1 MKLNFID
8 RACRLAAIGAILFSS
23 ASCVDINEK
32 LGENFIPTDQLWD
45 VFVDS
50 APLEKVVLKTAD
62 SLSAYS
68 NSRITFGTINNEKLG
83 LTKKGSSVT
92 LVPVISDIDLGENT
106 VVRQFHFSA
115 VRDTL
120 STMNDNDQN
129 MLQNVYVYSL
139 KKQLDSTVLY
149 TNAFNPG
156 IRYENEAEDNRDRF
170 IDFSK
175 YITVGIPVYTG
186 GDSLSF
192 NFSKAY
198 AEEVVNGIKR
208 FRKEATEDEQ
218 DSLKYYLNYV
228 PGIYLESDTPVGN
241 GGRINMFNLPLEF
254 DDYGYIA
261 GNYAE
266 LKITADYKDRKQVDT
281 SFIFIYGPSSLIA
294 KDAASTDI
302 PTQYAFNTSEHATT
316 PLYEE
321 AIKAGED
328 GLSAR
333 SEIIVEG
340 GSGLKP
346 VILAK
351 EIKEKL
357 HKMIDESN
365 IINSEEVVINKATI
379 TLPYNVNAEWS
390 KLDKYP
396 VILSPTVRLRSSS
409 DTKYVSY
416 AGLTDSSIESE
427 NQGNINRSLSQYAP
441 DISHHVQQI
450 LKLEKKDDETE
461 AQYEERLSSYDI
473 WMLIMFEET
482 TEDSSS
488 SSASNDYYNNLLYS
502 SYYNNMMYDPY
513 GYGYG
518 YGGYGYG
525 YGGYGYGG
533 YGGYGGYDY
542 SSNYY
547 NYMMMAMY
555 ANASSSGTSE
565 STAVEL
571 DKDRYYDAVL
581 NGTDSVAATDI
592 KSLPR
597 LTVTFAAP
605 KTAEAE

>member
-1 MKLNFID
+1 MKFSFIG
-8 RACRLAAIGAILFSS
+8 RVCRLAAIGAILFSS
-23 ASCVDINEK
+23 ASCIDINER

-45 VFVDS
+45 VFIDS
-50 APLEKVVLKTAD
+50 APIEDVVLKTAD

-68 NSRITFGTINNEKLG
+68 TKRFTFGSIYNEEFG
-83 LTKKGSSVT
+83 LTTKASSFT
-92 LVPVISDIDLGENT
+92 LVPVLNGIDLGENT
-106 VVRQFHFSA
+106 VVRQFHFTA

-120 STMNDNDQN
+120 STMNDNEQR

-156 IRYENEAEDNRDRF
+156 IFYKDETVDNRERF
-170 IDFSK
+170 IDFSR
-175 YITVGIPVYTG
+175 YITAGIPVYNG

-192 NFSKAY
+192 DFSKAY
-198 AEEVVNGIKR
+198 ANDVVEGIKR
-208 FRKEATEDEQ
+208 FQKETTEEEQ

-228 PGIYLESDTPVGN
+228 PGIYIESETPAGP

-266 LKITADYKDRKQVDT
+266 LKITADYDDRKQVDT
-281 SFIFIYGPSSLIA
+281 SFIFIYGPSALIA
-294 KDAASTDI
+294 DGASSSEI
-302 PTQYAFNTSEHATT
+302 PTQYAFNASDYATSA
-316 PLYEE
+316 LYNE
-321 AIKAGED
+321 AVKEGKE
-328 GLSAR
+328 GLSAA
-333 SEIIVEG
+333 EKIIVEG

-357 HKMIDESN
+357 HNMIAAAN
-365 IINSEEVVINKATI
+365 IVNAEEVVINKATI
-379 TLPYNVNAEWS
+379 TLPYNVKADWG

-396 VILSPTVRLRSSS
+396 IILSPTVRLRSSS
-409 DTKYVSY
+409 DEKYVSY

-441 DISHHVQQI
+441 DISHHVQEI
-450 LKLEKKDDETE
+450 LKLEKKDDESE
-461 AQYEERLSSYDI
+461 AAYQERISSYDI
-473 WMLIMFEET
+473 WMLILSEET
-482 TEDSSS
+482 VKSSSS
-488 SSASNDYYNNLLYS
+488 SSANSDYYNNLLYN

-518 YGGYGYG
+518 YGGYGGYG

-555 ANASSSGTSE
+555 ANASSSS
-565 STAVEL
+565 SSSDSVSVEL
-571 DKDRYYDAVL
+571 DKDRYFDATL
-581 NGTDSVAATDI
+581 NGTKSSTDI
-592 KSLPR
+592 ESLPR

-605 KTAEAE
+605 KTAETK

>member
-1 MKLNFID
+1 MKFNFIG
-8 RACRLAAIGAILFSS
+8 RVCRLAAIGAILFSS
-23 ASCVDINEK
+23 ASCIDINER

-45 VFVDS
+45 VFIES
-50 APLEKVVLKTAD
+50 APLENVVLKTAD

-68 NSRITFGTINNEKLG
+68 AKRFTFGAIYNEELG
-83 LTKKGSSVT
+83 LTTKSTSFT
-92 LVPVISDIDLGENT
+92 LVPVINDIDFGENT
-106 VVRQFHFSA
+106 VVRQFRFNA

-120 STMNDNDQN
+120 STMNDNEQR

-156 IRYENEAEDNRDRF
+156 VYYENETVDNRERF

-175 YITVGIPVYTG
+175 YITTGIPVYSG
-186 GDSLSF
+186 GDSLAF
-192 NFSKAY
+192 DFSKAY
-198 AEEVVNGIKR
+198 ANEVIEGIRK
-208 FRKEATEDEQ
+208 FRKETTEEEQ

-228 PGIYLESDTPVGN
+228 PGIYIESDTPVGE
-241 GGRINMFNLPLEF
+241 GGRINMFDLALEF
-254 DDYGYIA
+254 DDYGYMS

-266 LKITADYKDRKQVDT
+266 LKVTADYEDRKQVDT
-281 SFIFIYGPSSLIA
+281 SFIFIFGPSSLIA
-294 KDAASTDI
+294 DDASTTDI
-302 PTQYAFNTSEHATT
+302 PTQYAFNASDYATSA
-316 PLYEE
+316 LYNE
-321 AIKAGED
+321 AVKAGEE
-328 GLSAR
+328 GLSAA
-333 SEIIVEG
+333 EKIIVEG

-357 HKMIDESN
+357 HNMITAAN
-365 IINSEEVVINKATI
+365 IVNAEEVVINKATI
-379 TLPYNVNAEWS
+379 TLPYNVNADWS

-396 VILSPTVRLRSSS
+396 IILSPTVRLRSSS
-409 DTKYVSY
+409 DEKYVSY

-427 NQGNINRSLSQYAP
+427 NQGDINRSLSQYAP
-441 DISHHVQQI
+441 DISHHVQEI
-450 LKLEKKDDETE
+450 LKLEKKNDETE
-461 AQYEERLSSYDI
+461 AEFEARVASYDI
-473 WMLIMFEET
+473 WMLIMSEEKT
-482 TEDSSS
+482 SSS
-488 SSASNDYYNNLLYS
+488 SSSSSSND
-502 SYYNNMMYDPY
+502 YYNNMMYDPY

-555 ANASSSGTSE
+555 ANASASS
-565 STAVEL
+565 STDSYTTDL
-571 DKDRYYDAVL
+571 DKDRYFDATL
-581 NGTDSVAATDI
+581 NGTNSSTDI

-605 KTAEAE
+605 KTAESK

>member
-1 MKLNFID
+1 MKFNFIG
-8 RACRLAAIGAILFSS
+8 RVCRLAAIGAILFSS
-23 ASCVDINEK
+23 ASCIDINER

-45 VFVDS
+45 VFIES
-50 APLEKVVLKTAD
+50 APLENVVLKTAD

-68 NSRITFGTINNEKLG
+68 AKRFTFGALYNEELG
-83 LTKKGSSVT
+83 LTTKSTSFT
-92 LVPVISDIDLGENT
+92 LVPVINDIDFGENT
-106 VVRQFHFSA
+106 VVRQFRFNA

-120 STMNDNDQN
+120 STMNDNEQR

-156 IRYENEAEDNRDRF
+156 VYYENETVDNRERF

-175 YITVGIPVYTG
+175 YITTGIPVYSG
-186 GDSLSF
+186 GDSLAF
-192 NFSKAY
+192 DFSKAY
-198 AEEVVNGIKR
+198 ANEVIEGIRK
-208 FRKEATEDEQ
+208 FRKETTEEEQ

-228 PGIYLESDTPVGN
+228 PGIYIESDTPVGE
-241 GGRINMFNLPLEF
+241 GGRINMFDLALEF
-254 DDYGYIA
+254 DDYGYMS

-266 LKITADYKDRKQVDT
+266 LKVTADYEDRKQVDT
-281 SFIFIYGPSSLIA
+281 SFIFIFGPSSLIA
-294 KDAASTDI
+294 DDASTTDI
-302 PTQYAFNTSEHATT
+302 PTQYAFNASDYATSA
-316 PLYEE
+316 LYNE
-321 AIKAGED
+321 AVKAGEE
-328 GLSAR
+328 GLSAA
-333 SEIIVEG
+333 EKIIVEG

-357 HKMIDESN
+357 HNMITAAN
-365 IINSEEVVINKATI
+365 IVNAEEVVINKATI
-379 TLPYNVNAEWS
+379 TLPYNVNADWS

-396 VILSPTVRLRSSS
+396 IILSPTVRLRSSS
-409 DTKYVSY
+409 DEKYVSY

-427 NQGNINRSLSQYAP
+427 NQGDINRSLSQYAP
-441 DISHHVQQI
+441 DISHHVQEI
-450 LKLEKKDDETE
+450 LKLEKKNDETE
-461 AQYEERLSSYDI
+461 AEFEARVASYDI
-473 WMLIMFEET
+473 WMLIMSEEKT
-482 TEDSSS
+482 SSS
-488 SSASNDYYNNLLYS
+488 SSSSSSNDYYNNLLYN

-555 ANASSSGTSE
+555 ANASASS
-565 STAVEL
+565 STDSYTTDL
-571 DKDRYYDAVL
+571 DKDRYFDATL
-581 NGTDSVAATDI
+581 NGTNSSTDI

-605 KTAEAE
+605 KTAESK

>member
-1 MKLNFID
+1 MKFNFIG
-8 RACRLAAIGAILFSS
+8 RVCRLAAIGAILFSS
-23 ASCVDINEK
+23 ASCIDINER

-45 VFVDS
+45 VFIES
-50 APLEKVVLKTAD
+50 APLENVVLKTAD

-68 NSRITFGTINNEKLG
+68 AKRFTFGAIYNEELG
-83 LTKKGSSVT
+83 LTTKSTSFT
-92 LVPVISDIDLGENT
+92 LVPVINDIDFGENT
-106 VVRQFHFSA
+106 VVRQFRFNA

-120 STMNDNDQN
+120 STMNDNEQR

-156 IRYENEAEDNRDRF
+156 VYYENETVDNRERF

-175 YITVGIPVYTG
+175 YITTGIPVYSG
-186 GDSLSF
+186 GDSLAF
-192 NFSKAY
+192 DFSKAY
-198 AEEVVNGIKR
+198 ANEVIEGIRK
-208 FRKEATEDEQ
+208 FRKETTEEEQ

-228 PGIYLESDTPVGN
+228 PGIYIESDTPVGE
-241 GGRINMFNLPLEF
+241 GGRINMFDLALEF
-254 DDYGYIA
+254 DDYGYMS

-266 LKITADYKDRKQVDT
+266 LKVTADYEDRKQVDT
-281 SFIFIYGPSSLIA
+281 SFIFIFGPSSLIA
-294 KDAASTDI
+294 DDASTSDI
-302 PTQYAFNTSEHATT
+302 PTQYAFNASDYATSA
-316 PLYEE
+316 LYNE
-321 AIKAGED
+321 AVKAGEE
-328 GLSAR
+328 GLSAA
-333 SEIIVEG
+333 EKIIVEG

-357 HKMIDESN
+357 HNMITAAN
-365 IINSEEVVINKATI
+365 IVNAEEVVINKATI
-379 TLPYNVNAEWS
+379 TLPYNVNADWS

-396 VILSPTVRLRSSS
+396 IILSPTVRLRSSS
-409 DTKYVSY
+409 DEKYVSY

-427 NQGNINRSLSQYAP
+427 NQGDINRSLSQYAP
-441 DISHHVQQI
+441 DISHHVQEI
-450 LKLEKKDDETE
+450 LKLEKKNDETE
-461 AQYEERLSSYDI
+461 AEFEARVASYDI
-473 WMLIMFEET
+473 WMLIMSEEKT
-482 TEDSSS
+482 SSS
-488 SSASNDYYNNLLYS
+488 SSSSSSNDYYNNLLYN

-555 ANASSSGTSE
+555 ANASTSS
-565 STAVEL
+565 STDSYTTDL
-571 DKDRYYDAVL
+571 DKDRYFDATL
-581 NGTDSVAATDI
+581 NGTKSSTDI

-605 KTAEAE
+605 KTAESK

>member
-1 MKLNFID
+1 MKFNFIG
-8 RACRLAAIGAILFSS
+8 RVCRLAAIGAILFSS
-23 ASCVDINEK
+23 ASCIDINER

-45 VFVDS
+45 VFIES
-50 APLEKVVLKTAD
+50 APLENVVLKTAD

-68 NSRITFGTINNEKLG
+68 AKRFTFGAIYNEELG
-83 LTKKGSSVT
+83 LTTKSTSFT
-92 LVPVISDIDLGENT
+92 LVPVINDIDFGENT
-106 VVRQFHFSA
+106 VVRQFRFNA

-120 STMNDNDQN
+120 STMNDNEQR

-156 IRYENEAEDNRDRF
+156 VYYENETVDNRERF

-175 YITVGIPVYTG
+175 YITTGIPVYSG
-186 GDSLSF
+186 GDSLAF
-192 NFSKAY
+192 DFSKAY
-198 AEEVVNGIKR
+198 ANEVIEGIRK
-208 FRKEATEDEQ
+208 FRKETTEEEQ

-228 PGIYLESDTPVGN
+228 PGIYIESDTPVGE
-241 GGRINMFNLPLEF
+241 GGRINMFDLALEF
-254 DDYGYIA
+254 DDYGYMS

-266 LKITADYKDRKQVDT
+266 LKVTADYEDRKQVDT
-281 SFIFIYGPSSLIA
+281 SFIFIFGPSSLIA
-294 KDAASTDI
+294 DEASTSDI
-302 PTQYAFNTSEHATT
+302 PSQYAFNASDYATSA
-316 PLYEE
+316 LYNE
-321 AIKAGED
+321 AVKAGEE
-328 GLSAR
+328 GLSAADK
-333 SEIIVEG
+333 IIVEG

-357 HKMIDESN
+357 HNMITAAN
-365 IINSEEVVINKATI
+365 IVNAEEVVINKATI
-379 TLPYNVNAEWS
+379 TLPYNVNADWS

-396 VILSPTVRLRSSS
+396 IILSPTVRLRSSS
-409 DTKYVSY
+409 DEKYVSY

-427 NQGNINRSLSQYAP
+427 NQGDINRSLSQYAP
-441 DISHHVQQI
+441 DISHHVQEI
-450 LKLEKKDDETE
+450 LKLEKKNDETE
-461 AQYEERLSSYDI
+461 AEFEARVASYDI
-473 WMLIMFEET
+473 WMLIMSEEKT
-482 TEDSSS
+482 SSS
-488 SSASNDYYNNLLYS
+488 SSSSSSNDYYNNLLYN

-555 ANASSSGTSE
+555 ANASTSS
-565 STAVEL
+565 STDSYTTDL
-571 DKDRYYDAVL
+571 DKDRYFDATL
-581 NGTDSVAATDI
+581 NGTKSSTDI

-605 KTAEAE
+605 KTAESK

>member
-1 MKLNFID
+1 MKFNFIG
-8 RACRLAAIGAILFSS
+8 RVCRLAAIGAILFSS
-23 ASCVDINEK
+23 ASCIDINER

-45 VFVDS
+45 VFIES
-50 APLEKVVLKTAD
+50 APLENVVLKTAD

-68 NSRITFGTINNEKLG
+68 AKRFTFGAIYNEELG
-83 LTKKGSSVT
+83 LTTKSTSFT
-92 LVPVISDIDLGENT
+92 LVPVINDIDFGENT
-106 VVRQFHFSA
+106 VVRQFRFNA

-120 STMNDNDQN
+120 STMNDNEQR

-156 IRYENEAEDNRDRF
+156 VYYENETVDNRERF

-175 YITVGIPVYTG
+175 YITTGIPVYSG
-186 GDSLSF
+186 GDSLAF
-192 NFSKAY
+192 DFSKAY
-198 AEEVVNGIKR
+198 ANEVIEGIRK
-208 FRKEATEDEQ
+208 FRKETTEEEQ

-228 PGIYLESDTPVGN
+228 PGIYIESDTPVGE
-241 GGRINMFNLPLEF
+241 GGRINMFDLALEF
-254 DDYGYIA
+254 DDYGYMS

-266 LKITADYKDRKQVDT
+266 LKVTADYEDRKQVDT
-281 SFIFIYGPSSLIA
+281 SFIFIFGPSSLIA
-294 KDAASTDI
+294 DDASTTDI
-302 PTQYAFNTSEHATT
+302 PTQYAFNASDYATSA
-316 PLYEE
+316 LYNE
-321 AIKAGED
+321 AVKAGEE
-328 GLSAR
+328 GLSAA
-333 SEIIVEG
+333 EKIIVEG

-357 HKMIDESN
+357 HNMITAAN
-365 IINSEEVVINKATI
+365 IVNAEEVVINKATI
-379 TLPYNVNAEWS
+379 TLPYNVNADWS

-396 VILSPTVRLRSSS
+396 IILSPTVRLRSSS
-409 DTKYVSY
+409 DEKYVSY

-427 NQGNINRSLSQYAP
+427 NQGDINRSLSQYAP
-441 DISHHVQQI
+441 DISHHVQEI
-450 LKLEKKDDETE
+450 LKLEKKNDETE
-461 AQYEERLSSYDI
+461 AEFEARVASYDI
-473 WMLIMFEET
+473 WMLIMSEEKT
-482 TEDSSS
+482 SSS
-488 SSASNDYYNNLLYS
+488 SSSSSSNDYYNNLLYN

-555 ANASSSGTSE
+555 ANASTSS
-565 STAVEL
+565 STDSYTTDL
-571 DKDRYYDAVL
+571 DKDRYFDATL
-581 NGTDSVAATDI
+581 NGTKSSTDI

-605 KTAEAE
+605 KTAESK

>member
-1 MKLNFID
+1 MFI
-8 RACRLAAIGAILFSS
+8 
-23 ASCVDINEK
+23 E
-32 LGENFIPTDQLWD
+32 
-45 VFVDS
+45 S
-50 APLEKVVLKTAD
+50 APLENVVLKTAD

-68 NSRITFGTINNEKLG
+68 AKRFTFGAIYNEELG
-83 LTKKGSSVT
+83 LTTKSTSFT
-92 LVPVISDIDLGENT
+92 LVPVINDIDFGENT
-106 VVRQFHFSA
+106 VVRQFRFNA

-120 STMNDNDQN
+120 STMNDNEQR

-156 IRYENEAEDNRDRF
+156 VYYENETVDNRERF

-175 YITVGIPVYTG
+175 YITTGIPVYSG
-186 GDSLSF
+186 GDSLAF
-192 NFSKAY
+192 DFSKAY
-198 AEEVVNGIKR
+198 ANEVIEGIRK
-208 FRKEATEDEQ
+208 FRKETTEEEQ

-228 PGIYLESDTPVGN
+228 PGIYIESDTPVGE
-241 GGRINMFNLPLEF
+241 GGRINMFDLALEF
-254 DDYGYIA
+254 DDYGYMS

-266 LKITADYKDRKQVDT
+266 LKVTADYEDRKQVDT
-281 SFIFIYGPSSLIA
+281 SFIFIFGPSSLIA
-294 KDAASTDI
+294 DDASTSDI
-302 PTQYAFNTSEHATT
+302 PSQYAFNASDYATSA
-316 PLYEE
+316 LYNE
-321 AIKAGED
+321 AVKAGEE
-328 GLSAR
+328 GLSAADK
-333 SEIIVEG
+333 IIVEG

-357 HKMIDESN
+357 HNMITAAN
-365 IINSEEVVINKATI
+365 IVNAEEVVINKATI
-379 TLPYNVNAEWS
+379 TLPYNVNADWS

-396 VILSPTVRLRSSS
+396 IILSPTVRLRSSS
-409 DTKYVSY
+409 DEKYVSY

-427 NQGNINRSLSQYAP
+427 NQGDINRSLSQYAP
-441 DISHHVQQI
+441 DISHHVQEI
-450 LKLEKKDDETE
+450 LKLEKKNDETE
-461 AQYEERLSSYDI
+461 AEFEARVASYDI
-473 WMLIMFEET
+473 WMLIMSEEKT
-482 TEDSSS
+482 SSS
-488 SSASNDYYNNLLYS
+488 SSSSSSNDYYNNLLYN

-555 ANASSSGTSE
+555 ANASTSS
-565 STAVEL
+565 STDSYTTDL
-571 DKDRYYDAVL
+571 DKDRYFDATL
-581 NGTDSVAATDI
+581 NGTKSSTDI

-605 KTAEAE
+605 KTAESK

>member
-1 MKLNFID
+1 MKFNFIG
-8 RACRLAAIGAILFSS
+8 RVCRLAAIGAILFSS
-23 ASCVDINEK
+23 ASCIDINER

-45 VFVDS
+45 VFIES
-50 APLEKVVLKTAD
+50 APLENVVLKTAD

-68 NSRITFGTINNEKLG
+68 AKRFTFGAIYNEELG
-83 LTKKGSSVT
+83 LTTKSTSFT
-92 LVPVISDIDLGENT
+92 LVPVINDIDFGENT
-106 VVRQFHFSA
+106 VVRQFRFNA

-120 STMNDNDQN
+120 STMNDNEQR

-156 IRYENEAEDNRDRF
+156 VYYENETVDNRERF

-175 YITVGIPVYTG
+175 YITTGIPVYSG
-186 GDSLSF
+186 GDSLAF
-192 NFSKAY
+192 DFSKAY
-198 AEEVVNGIKR
+198 ANEVIEGIRK
-208 FRKEATEDEQ
+208 FRKETTEEEQ

-228 PGIYLESDTPVGN
+228 PGIYIESDTPVGE
-241 GGRINMFNLPLEF
+241 GGRINMFDLALEF
-254 DDYGYIA
+254 DDYGYMS

-266 LKITADYKDRKQVDT
+266 LKVTADYEDRKQVDT
-281 SFIFIYGPSSLIA
+281 SFIFIFGPSSLIA
-294 KDAASTDI
+294 DDASTTDI
-302 PTQYAFNTSEHATT
+302 PTQYAFNASDYATSA
-316 PLYEE
+316 LYNE
-321 AIKAGED
+321 AVKAGEE
-328 GLSAR
+328 GLSAA
-333 SEIIVEG
+333 EKIIVEG

-357 HKMIDESN
+357 HNMITAAN
-365 IINSEEVVINKATI
+365 IVNAEEVVINKATI
-379 TLPYNVNAEWS
+379 TLPYNVNADWS

-396 VILSPTVRLRSSS
+396 IILSPTVRLRSSS
-409 DTKYVSY
+409 DEKYVSY

-427 NQGNINRSLSQYAP
+427 NQGDINRSLSQYAP
-441 DISHHVQQI
+441 DISHHVQEI
-450 LKLEKKDDETE
+450 LKLEKKNDETE
-461 AQYEERLSSYDI
+461 AEFEARVASYDI
-473 WMLIMFEET
+473 WMLIMSEEKT
-482 TEDSSS
+482 SSS
-488 SSASNDYYNNLLYS
+488 SSSSSSNDYYNNLLYN

-555 ANASSSGTSE
+555 ANASASS
-565 STAVEL
+565 STDSYTTDL
-571 DKDRYYDAVL
+571 DKDRYFDATL
-581 NGTDSVAATDI
+581 NGTKSSTDI

-605 KTAEAE
+605 KTAESK

>member
-1 MKLNFID
+1 MKFNFIG
-8 RACRLAAIGAILFSS
+8 RVCRLAAIGAILFSS
-23 ASCVDINEK
+23 ASCIDINER

-45 VFVDS
+45 VFIES
-50 APLEKVVLKTAD
+50 APLENVVLKTAD

-68 NSRITFGTINNEKLG
+68 AKRFTFGAIYNEELG
-83 LTKKGSSVT
+83 LTTKSTSFT
-92 LVPVISDIDLGENT
+92 LVPVINDIDFGENT
-106 VVRQFHFSA
+106 VVRQFRFNA

-120 STMNDNDQN
+120 STMNDNEQR

-156 IRYENEAEDNRDRF
+156 VYYENETVDNRERF

-175 YITVGIPVYTG
+175 YITTGIPVYSG
-186 GDSLSF
+186 GDSLAF
-192 NFSKAY
+192 DFSKAY
-198 AEEVVNGIKR
+198 ANEVIEGIRK
-208 FRKEATEDEQ
+208 FRKETTEEEQ

-228 PGIYLESDTPVGN
+228 PGIYIESDTPVGE
-241 GGRINMFNLPLEF
+241 GGRINMFDLALEF
-254 DDYGYIA
+254 DDYGYMS

-266 LKITADYKDRKQVDT
+266 LKVTADYEDRKQVDT
-281 SFIFIYGPSSLIA
+281 SFIFIFGPSSLIA
-294 KDAASTDI
+294 DDASTTDI
-302 PTQYAFNTSEHATT
+302 PTQYAFNASDYATSA
-316 PLYEE
+316 LYNE
-321 AIKAGED
+321 AVKAGEE
-328 GLSAR
+328 GLSAA
-333 SEIIVEG
+333 EKIIVEG

-357 HKMIDESN
+357 HNMITAAN
-365 IINSEEVVINKATI
+365 IVNAEEVVINKATI
-379 TLPYNVNAEWS
+379 TLPYNVNADWS

-396 VILSPTVRLRSSS
+396 IILSPTVRLRSSS
-409 DTKYVSY
+409 DEKYVSY

-427 NQGNINRSLSQYAP
+427 NQGDINRSLSQYAP
-441 DISHHVQQI
+441 DISHHVQEI
-450 LKLEKKDDETE
+450 LKLEKKNDETE
-461 AQYEERLSSYDI
+461 AEFEARVASYDI
-473 WMLIMFEET
+473 WMLIMSEEKT
-482 TEDSSS
+482 SSS
-488 SSASNDYYNNLLYS
+488 SSSSSSNDYYNNLLYN

-555 ANASSSGTSE
+555 ANASASS
-565 STAVEL
+565 STDSYTTDL
-571 DKDRYYDAVL
+571 DKDRYFDATL
-581 NGTDSVAATDI
+581 NGTNSSTDI

-605 KTAEAE
+605 KTAESK

>member
-1 MKLNFID
+1 MKFNFIG
-8 RACRLAAIGAILFSS
+8 RVCRLAAIGAILFSS
-23 ASCVDINEK
+23 ASCIDINER

-45 VFVDS
+45 VFIES
-50 APLEKVVLKTAD
+50 APLENVVLKTAD

-68 NSRITFGTINNEKLG
+68 AKRFTFGAIYNEELG
-83 LTKKGSSVT
+83 LTTKSTSFT
-92 LVPVISDIDLGENT
+92 LVPVINDIDFGENT
-106 VVRQFHFSA
+106 VVRQFRFNA

-120 STMNDNDQN
+120 STMNDNEQR

-156 IRYENEAEDNRDRF
+156 VYYENETVDNRERF

-175 YITVGIPVYTG
+175 YITTGIPVYSG
-186 GDSLSF
+186 GDSLAF
-192 NFSKAY
+192 DFSKAY
-198 AEEVVNGIKR
+198 ANEVIEGIRK
-208 FRKEATEDEQ
+208 FRKETTEEEQ

-228 PGIYLESDTPVGN
+228 PGIYIESDTPVGE
-241 GGRINMFNLPLEF
+241 GGRINMFDLALEF
-254 DDYGYIA
+254 DDYGYMS

-266 LKITADYKDRKQVDT
+266 LKVTADYEDRKQVDT
-281 SFIFIYGPSSLIA
+281 SFIFIFGPSSLIA
-294 KDAASTDI
+294 DDASTTDI
-302 PTQYAFNTSEHATT
+302 PTQYAFNASDYATSA
-316 PLYEE
+316 LYNE
-321 AIKAGED
+321 AVKAGEE
-328 GLSAR
+328 GLSAA
-333 SEIIVEG
+333 EKIIVEG

-357 HKMIDESN
+357 HNMITAAN
-365 IINSEEVVINKATI
+365 IVNAEEVVINKATI
-379 TLPYNVNAEWS
+379 TLPYNVNADWG

-396 VILSPTVRLRSSS
+396 IILSPTVRLRSSS
-409 DTKYVSY
+409 DEKYVSY

-427 NQGNINRSLSQYAP
+427 NQGDINRSLSQYAP
-441 DISHHVQQI
+441 DISHHVQEI
-450 LKLEKKDDETE
+450 LKLEKKNDETE
-461 AQYEERLSSYDI
+461 AEFEARVASYDI
-473 WMLIMFEET
+473 WMLIMSEEKT
-482 TEDSSS
+482 SSS
-488 SSASNDYYNNLLYS
+488 SSSSSSNDYYNNLLYN

-555 ANASSSGTSE
+555 ANASASS
-565 STAVEL
+565 STDSYTTDL
-571 DKDRYYDAVL
+571 DKDRYFDATL
-581 NGTDSVAATDI
+581 NGTRSSTDI

-605 KTAEAE
+605 KTAESK

>member
-1 MKLNFID
+1 MKFNFIG
-8 RACRLAAIGAILFSS
+8 RVCRLAAIGAILFSS
-23 ASCVDINEK
+23 ASCIDINER

-45 VFVDS
+45 VFIES
-50 APLEKVVLKTAD
+50 APLENVVLKTAD

-68 NSRITFGTINNEKLG
+68 TKRFTFGAIYNEELG
-83 LTKKGSSVT
+83 LTTKSTSFT
-92 LVPVISDIDLGENT
+92 LVPVINDIDFGENT
-106 VVRQFHFSA
+106 VVRQFRFNA

-120 STMNDNDQN
+120 STMNDNEQK

-156 IRYENEAEDNRDRF
+156 VYYENETVDNRERF

-175 YITVGIPVYTG
+175 YITTGIPVYNG
-186 GDSLSF
+186 GDSLAF
-192 NFSKAY
+192 DFSKAY
-198 AEEVVNGIKR
+198 ANEVIEGIRK
-208 FRKEATEDEQ
+208 FRKETTEDEQ

-228 PGIYLESDTPVGN
+228 PGIYIESDTPVGE
-241 GGRINMFNLPLEF
+241 GGRINMFDLALEF
-254 DDYGYIA
+254 DDYGYMS

-266 LKITADYKDRKQVDT
+266 LKVTADYEDRKQVDT
-281 SFIFIYGPSSLIA
+281 SFIFIFGPSSLIA
-294 KDAASTDI
+294 DDASTSDI
-302 PTQYAFNTSEHATT
+302 PSQYAFNASDYATSS
-316 PLYEE
+316 LYNE
-321 AIKAGED
+321 AVKAGEE
-328 GLSAR
+328 GLSAA
-333 SEIIVEG
+333 EKIIVEG

-357 HKMIDESN
+357 HNMIAEAN
-365 IINSEEVVINKATI
+365 IVNAEEVVINKATI
-379 TLPYNVNAEWS
+379 TLPYNVNADWS

-396 VILSPTVRLRSSS
+396 IILSPTVRLRSSS
-409 DTKYVSY
+409 DEKYVSY

-427 NQGNINRSLSQYAP
+427 NQGDINRSLSQYAP
-441 DISHHVQQI
+441 DISHHVQEI
-450 LKLEKKDDETE
+450 LKLEKKNDETE
-461 AQYEERLSSYDI
+461 AEYEARVASYDI
-473 WMLIMFEET
+473 WMLIMSNEVT
-482 TEDSSS
+482 SSS
-488 SSASNDYYNNLLYS
+488 SSSSSNDYYNNLLYN

-555 ANASSSGTSE
+555 ASASSSS
-565 STAVEL
+565 STDSYTTDL
-571 DKDRYYDAVL
+571 DKDRYFDATL
-581 NGTDSVAATDI
+581 NGTKSSTDI

-605 KTAEAE
+605 KTAESK

>member
-1 MKLNFID
+1 MKFNFIG
-8 RACRLAAIGAILFSS
+8 RVCRLAAIGAILFSS
-23 ASCVDINEK
+23 ASCIDINER

-45 VFVDS
+45 VFIES
-50 APLEKVVLKTAD
+50 APLENVVLKTAD

-68 NSRITFGTINNEKLG
+68 AKRFTFGAIYNEELG
-83 LTKKGSSVT
+83 LTTKSTSFT
-92 LVPVISDIDLGENT
+92 LVPVINDIDFGENT
-106 VVRQFHFSA
+106 VVRQFRFNA

-120 STMNDNDQN
+120 STMNDNEQR
-129 MLQNVYVYSL
+129 MLQNVYVYGL

-156 IRYENEAEDNRDRF
+156 VYYENETVDNRERF

-175 YITVGIPVYTG
+175 YITTGIPVYSG
-186 GDSLSF
+186 GDSLAF
-192 NFSKAY
+192 DFSKAY
-198 AEEVVNGIKR
+198 ANEVIEGIRK
-208 FRKEATEDEQ
+208 FRKETTEEEQ

-228 PGIYLESDTPVGN
+228 PGIYIESDTPVGE
-241 GGRINMFNLPLEF
+241 GGRINMFDLALEF
-254 DDYGYIA
+254 DDYGYMS

-266 LKITADYKDRKQVDT
+266 LKVTADYEDRKQVDT
-281 SFIFIYGPSSLIA
+281 SFIFIFGPSSLIA
-294 KDAASTDI
+294 DDASTTDI
-302 PTQYAFNTSEHATT
+302 PTQYAFNASDYATSA
-316 PLYEE
+316 LYNE
-321 AIKAGED
+321 AVKAGEE
-328 GLSAR
+328 GLSAA
-333 SEIIVEG
+333 EKIIVEG

-357 HKMIDESN
+357 HNMITAAN
-365 IINSEEVVINKATI
+365 IVNAEEVVINKATI
-379 TLPYNVNAEWS
+379 TLPYNVNADWS

-396 VILSPTVRLRSSS
+396 IILSPTVRLRSSS
-409 DTKYVSY
+409 DEKYVSY

-427 NQGNINRSLSQYAP
+427 NQGDINRSLSQYAP
-441 DISHHVQQI
+441 DISHHVQEI
-450 LKLEKKDDETE
+450 LKLEKKNDETE
-461 AQYEERLSSYDI
+461 AEFEARVASYDI
-473 WMLIMFEET
+473 WMLIMSEEKT
-482 TEDSSS
+482 SSPSSS
-488 SSASNDYYNNLLYS
+488 SSSNDYYNNLLYN

-555 ANASSSGTSE
+555 ANASASS
-565 STAVEL
+565 STDSYTTDL
-571 DKDRYYDAVL
+571 DKDRYFDATL
-581 NGTDSVAATDI
+581 NGTKSSTDI

-605 KTAEAE
+605 KTAESK

>member
-1 MKLNFID
+1 MKFNFIG
-8 RACRLAAIGAILFSS
+8 RVCRLAAIGAILFSS
-23 ASCVDINEK
+23 ASCIDINER

-45 VFVDS
+45 VFIES
-50 APLEKVVLKTAD
+50 APLENVVLKTAD

-68 NSRITFGTINNEKLG
+68 AKRFTFGAIYNEELG
-83 LTKKGSSVT
+83 LTTKSTSFT
-92 LVPVISDIDLGENT
+92 LVPVINDIDFGENT
-106 VVRQFHFSA
+106 VVRQFRFNA

-120 STMNDNDQN
+120 STMNDNEQR

-156 IRYENEAEDNRDRF
+156 VYYENETVDNRERF

-175 YITVGIPVYTG
+175 YITTGIPVYSG
-186 GDSLSF
+186 GDSLAF
-192 NFSKAY
+192 DFSKAY
-198 AEEVVNGIKR
+198 ANEVIEGIRK
-208 FRKEATEDEQ
+208 FRKETTEEEQ

-228 PGIYLESDTPVGN
+228 PGIYIESDTPVGE
-241 GGRINMFNLPLEF
+241 GGRINMFDLALEF
-254 DDYGYIA
+254 DDYGYMS

-266 LKITADYKDRKQVDT
+266 LKVTADYEDRKQVDT
-281 SFIFIYGPSSLIA
+281 SFIFIFGPSSLIA
-294 KDAASTDI
+294 DDASTSDI
-302 PTQYAFNTSEHATT
+302 PSQYAFNASDYATSA
-316 PLYEE
+316 LYNE
-321 AIKAGED
+321 AVKAGEE
-328 GLSAR
+328 GLSAADK
-333 SEIIVEG
+333 IIVEG

-357 HKMIDESN
+357 HNMITAAN
-365 IINSEEVVINKATI
+365 IVNAEEVVINKATI
-379 TLPYNVNAEWS
+379 TLPYNVNADWS

-396 VILSPTVRLRSSS
+396 IILSPTVRLRSSS
-409 DTKYVSY
+409 DEKYVSY

-427 NQGNINRSLSQYAP
+427 NQGDINRSLSQYAP
-441 DISHHVQQI
+441 DISHHVQEI
-450 LKLEKKDDETE
+450 LKLEKKNDETE
-461 AQYEERLSSYDI
+461 AEFEARVASYDI
-473 WMLIMFEET
+473 WMLIMSEEKT
-482 TEDSSS
+482 SSS
-488 SSASNDYYNNLLYS
+488 SSSSSSNDYYNNLLYN

-547 NYMMMAMY
+547 NYMMTAMY
-555 ANASSSGTSE
+555 ANASTSS
-565 STAVEL
+565 STDSYTTDL
-571 DKDRYYDAVL
+571 DKDRYFDATL
-581 NGTDSVAATDI
+581 NGTKSSTDI

-605 KTAEAE
+605 KTAESK

>member
-1 MKLNFID
+1 MKFNFIG
-8 RACRLAAIGAILFSS
+8 RVCRLAAIGAILFSS
-23 ASCVDINEK
+23 ASCIDINER

-45 VFVDS
+45 VFIES
-50 APLEKVVLKTAD
+50 APLENVVLKSAD

-68 NSRITFGTINNEKLG
+68 TKRATFGSIHNEKLG
-83 LTKKGSSVT
+83 LTKKGTSFT
-92 LVPVISDIDLGENT
+92 LVPVISDLDLGENT
-106 VVRQFHFSA
+106 VVRQFHFSM

-120 STMNDNDQN
+120 STMNDNEQK
-129 MLQNVYVYSL
+129 MLQNVYVYGL

-156 IRYENEAEDNRDRF
+156 VRYENETVDNREKF

-175 YITVGIPVYTG
+175 YITAGIPVYSG

-192 NFSKAY
+192 DFSKAY
-198 AEEVVNGIKR
+198 AEEVVSGIKR
-208 FRKEATEDEQ
+208 FKKETTEEEQ
-218 DSLKYYLNYV
+218 DSLQYYLNYV
-228 PGIYLESDTPVGN
+228 PGIYMESDTPIGN
-241 GGRINMFNLPLEF
+241 GGRINLFRLALEF
-254 DDYGYIA
+254 DDYGYIS

-266 LKITADYKDRKQVDT
+266 LKITADYEDRKQVDT
-281 SFIFIYGPSSLIA
+281 SFIFIYGPASLVADDASS
-294 KDAASTDI
+294 SDI
-302 PTQYAFNTSEHATT
+302 PTQLAFNASEHATT
-316 PLYEE
+316 ALYED
-321 AIKAGED
+321 AIKAGEE
-328 GLSAR
+328 GLSAAE
-333 SEIIVEG
+333 EIIVEG

-357 HKMIDESN
+357 HNMITAAN
-365 IINSEEVVINKATI
+365 IANADEVVINKATI
-379 TLPYNVNAEWS
+379 TLPYNVNADWS

-427 NQGNINRSLSQYAP
+427 NQGDINRSLSQYAP

-450 LKLEKKDDETE
+450 LKLEKEDNETE
-461 AQYEERLSSYDI
+461 AEYEARLSSYDI
-473 WMLIMFEET
+473 WMLIMSEEKT
-482 TEDSSS
+482 TSSS
-488 SSASNDYYNNLLYS
+488 SSSSNDYYNNLLYN

-542 SSNYY
+542 TSNYY

-555 ANASSSGTSE
+555 ASAGSSS
-565 STAVEL
+565 STDSYSTEL
-571 DKDRYYDAVL
+571 DKDRYFDATL
-581 NGTDSVAATDI
+581 NGTQASAEI

-605 KTAEAE
+605 KTAEMK

>member
-1 MKLNFID
+1 MKFNFIG
-8 RACRLAAIGAILFSS
+8 RVCRLAAIGAILFSS
-23 ASCVDINEK
+23 ASCIDINER

-45 VFVDS
+45 VFIES
-50 APLEKVVLKTAD
+50 APLDNVVLKTAD

-68 NSRITFGTINNEKLG
+68 AKRFTFGAIYKEELG
-83 LTKKGSSVT
+83 LTTKSTSFT
-92 LVPVISDIDLGENT
+92 LVPVINDIDFGENT
-106 VVRQFHFSA
+106 VVRQFRFNA

-120 STMNDNDQN
+120 STMNDNEQR

-156 IRYENEAEDNRDRF
+156 VYYENETVDNRERF

-175 YITVGIPVYTG
+175 YITTGIPVYSG
-186 GDSLSF
+186 GDSLAF
-192 NFSKAY
+192 DFSKAY
-198 AEEVVNGIKR
+198 ANEVIEGIRK
-208 FRKEATEDEQ
+208 FRKETTEEEQ

-228 PGIYLESDTPVGN
+228 PGIYIESDTPVGE
-241 GGRINMFNLPLEF
+241 GGRINMFDLALEF
-254 DDYGYIA
+254 DDYGYMS

-266 LKITADYKDRKQVDT
+266 LKVTADYEDRKQVDT
-281 SFIFIYGPSSLIA
+281 SFIFIFGPSSLIA
-294 KDAASTDI
+294 DDASTSDI
-302 PTQYAFNTSEHATT
+302 PTQYAFNASDYATSA
-316 PLYEE
+316 LYNE
-321 AIKAGED
+321 AVKAGEE
-328 GLSAR
+328 GLSAA
-333 SEIIVEG
+333 EKIIVEG

-357 HKMIDESN
+357 HNMITAAN
-365 IINSEEVVINKATI
+365 IVNAEEVVINKATI
-379 TLPYNVNAEWS
+379 TLPYNVNADWS

-396 VILSPTVRLRSSS
+396 IILSPTVRLRSSS
-409 DTKYVSY
+409 DEKYVSY

-427 NQGNINRSLSQYAP
+427 NQGDINRSLSQYAP
-441 DISHHVQQI
+441 DISHHVQEI
-450 LKLEKKDDETE
+450 LKLEKKNDETE
-461 AQYEERLSSYDI
+461 AEFEARVASYDI
-473 WMLIMFEET
+473 WMLIMSEEKT
-482 TEDSSS
+482 SSS
-488 SSASNDYYNNLLYS
+488 SSSSSSNDYYNNLLYN

-555 ANASSSGTSE
+555 ANASASS
-565 STAVEL
+565 STDSYTTDL
-571 DKDRYYDAVL
+571 DKDRYFDATL
-581 NGTDSVAATDI
+581 NGTNSSTDI

-605 KTAEAE
+605 KTAESK

>member
-1 MKLNFID
+1 MKFNFIG
-8 RACRLAAIGAILFSS
+8 RVCRLVAIGAILFSS
-23 ASCVDINEK
+23 ASCIDINER

-45 VFVDS
+45 VFIES
-50 APLEKVVLKTAD
+50 APLENVVLKTAD

-68 NSRITFGTINNEKLG
+68 TKRFTFGAIYNEELG
-83 LTKKGSSVT
+83 LTTKSTSFT
-92 LVPVISDIDLGENT
+92 LVPVINDIDFGENT
-106 VVRQFHFSA
+106 VVRQFRFNA

-120 STMNDNDQN
+120 STMNDNEQK

-156 IRYENEAEDNRDRF
+156 VYYENETVDNRERF

-175 YITVGIPVYTG
+175 YITTGIPVYNG
-186 GDSLSF
+186 GDSLAF
-192 NFSKAY
+192 DFSKAY
-198 AEEVVNGIKR
+198 ANEVIEGIRK
-208 FRKEATEDEQ
+208 FRKETTEDEQ

-228 PGIYLESDTPVGN
+228 PGIYIESDTPVGE
-241 GGRINMFNLPLEF
+241 GGRINMFDLALEF
-254 DDYGYIA
+254 DDYGYMS

-266 LKITADYKDRKQVDT
+266 LKVTADYEDRKQVDT
-281 SFIFIYGPSSLIA
+281 SFIFIFGPSSLIA
-294 KDAASTDI
+294 DDASTSDI
-302 PTQYAFNTSEHATT
+302 PSQYAFNASDYATSS
-316 PLYEE
+316 LYNE
-321 AIKAGED
+321 AVKAGEE
-328 GLSAR
+328 GLSAA
-333 SEIIVEG
+333 EKIIVEG

-357 HKMIDESN
+357 HNMIAEAN
-365 IINSEEVVINKATI
+365 IVNAEEVVINKATI
-379 TLPYNVNAEWS
+379 TLPYNVNADWS

-396 VILSPTVRLRSSS
+396 IILSPTVRLRSSS
-409 DTKYVSY
+409 DEKYVSY

-427 NQGNINRSLSQYAP
+427 NQGDINRSLSQYAP
-441 DISHHVQQI
+441 DISHHVQEI
-450 LKLEKKDDETE
+450 LKLEKKNDETE
-461 AQYEERLSSYDI
+461 AEYEARVASYDI
-473 WMLIMFEET
+473 WMLIMSNEVT
-482 TEDSSS
+482 SSS
-488 SSASNDYYNNLLYS
+488 SSSSSNDYYNNLLYN

-555 ANASSSGTSE
+555 ASASSSS
-565 STAVEL
+565 STDSYTTDL
-571 DKDRYYDAVL
+571 DKDRYFDATL
-581 NGTDSVAATDI
+581 NGTKSSTDI

-605 KTAEAE
+605 KTAESK

>member
-1 MKLNFID
+1 MKFNFIG
-8 RACRLAAIGAILFSS
+8 RVCRLAAIGAILFSS
-23 ASCVDINEK
+23 ASCIDINER

-45 VFVDS
+45 VFIES
-50 APLEKVVLKTAD
+50 APLENVVLKTAD

-68 NSRITFGTINNEKLG
+68 AKRFTFGAIYNEELG
-83 LTKKGSSVT
+83 LTTKSTSFT
-92 LVPVISDIDLGENT
+92 LVPVINDIDFGENT
-106 VVRQFHFSA
+106 VVRQFRFNA

-120 STMNDNDQN
+120 STMNDNEQR

-156 IRYENEAEDNRDRF
+156 VYYENETVDNRERF

-175 YITVGIPVYTG
+175 YITTGIPVYSG
-186 GDSLSF
+186 GDSLAF
-192 NFSKAY
+192 DFSKAY
-198 AEEVVNGIKR
+198 ANEVIEGIRK
-208 FRKEATEDEQ
+208 FRKETTEEEQ

-228 PGIYLESDTPVGN
+228 PGIYIESDTPVGE
-241 GGRINMFNLPLEF
+241 GGRINMFDLALEF
-254 DDYGYIA
+254 DDYGYMS

-266 LKITADYKDRKQVDT
+266 LKVTADYEDRKQVDT
-281 SFIFIYGPSSLIA
+281 SFIFIFGPSSLIA
-294 KDAASTDI
+294 DDASTTDI
-302 PTQYAFNTSEHATT
+302 PTQYAFNASDYATSA
-316 PLYEE
+316 LYNE
-321 AIKAGED
+321 AVKAGEE
-328 GLSAR
+328 GLSAA
-333 SEIIVEG
+333 EKIIVEG

-357 HKMIDESN
+357 HNMITAAN
-365 IINSEEVVINKATI
+365 IVNAEEVVINKATI
-379 TLPYNVNAEWS
+379 TLPYNVNADWS

-396 VILSPTVRLRSSS
+396 IILSPTVRLRSSS
-409 DTKYVSY
+409 DEKYVSY

-427 NQGNINRSLSQYAP
+427 NQGDINRSLSQYAP
-441 DISHHVQQI
+441 DISHHVQEI
-450 LKLEKKDDETE
+450 LKLEKKNDETE
-461 AQYEERLSSYDI
+461 AEFEARVASYDI
-473 WMLIMFEET
+473 WMLIMSEEKT
-482 TEDSSS
+482 ISSS
-488 SSASNDYYNNLLYS
+488 SSSSSNDYYNNLLYN

-555 ANASSSGTSE
+555 ANASASS
-565 STAVEL
+565 STDSYTTDL
-571 DKDRYYDAVL
+571 DKDRYFDATL
-581 NGTDSVAATDI
+581 NGTKSSTDI

-605 KTAEAE
+605 KTAESK

>member
-1 MKLNFID
+1 MKFNFIG
-8 RACRLAAIGAILFSS
+8 RVCRLAAIGAILFSS
-23 ASCVDINEK
+23 ASCIDINER

-45 VFVDS
+45 VFIES
-50 APLEKVVLKTAD
+50 APLENVVLKTAD

-68 NSRITFGTINNEKLG
+68 AKRFTFGAIYNEELG
-83 LTKKGSSVT
+83 LTTKSTSFT
-92 LVPVISDIDLGENT
+92 LVPVINDIDFGENT
-106 VVRQFHFSA
+106 VVRQFRFNA

-120 STMNDNDQN
+120 STMNDNEQR

-156 IRYENEAEDNRDRF
+156 VYYENETVDNRERF

-175 YITVGIPVYTG
+175 YITTGIPVYSG
-186 GDSLSF
+186 GDSLAF
-192 NFSKAY
+192 DFSKAY
-198 AEEVVNGIKR
+198 ANEVIEGIRK
-208 FRKEATEDEQ
+208 FRKETTEEEQ

-228 PGIYLESDTPVGN
+228 PGIYIESDTPVGE
-241 GGRINMFNLPLEF
+241 GGRINMFDLALEF
-254 DDYGYIA
+254 DDYGYMS

-266 LKITADYKDRKQVDT
+266 LKVTADYEDRKQVDT
-281 SFIFIYGPSSLIA
+281 SFIFIFGPSSLIA
-294 KDAASTDI
+294 DDASTSDI
-302 PTQYAFNTSEHATT
+302 PSQYAFNASDYATSA
-316 PLYEE
+316 LYNE
-321 AIKAGED
+321 AVKAGEE
-328 GLSAR
+328 GLSAADK
-333 SEIIVEG
+333 IIVEG

-357 HKMIDESN
+357 HNMITAAN
-365 IINSEEVVINKATI
+365 IVNAEEVVINKATI
-379 TLPYNVNAEWS
+379 TLPYNVNADWS

-396 VILSPTVRLRSSS
+396 IILSPTVRLRSSS
-409 DTKYVSY
+409 DEKYVSY

-427 NQGNINRSLSQYAP
+427 NQGDINRSLSQYAP
-441 DISHHVQQI
+441 DISHHVQEI
-450 LKLEKKDDETE
+450 LKLEKKNDETE
-461 AQYEERLSSYDI
+461 AEFEARVASYDI
-473 WMLIMFEET
+473 WMLIMSEEKT
-482 TEDSSS
+482 SSS
-488 SSASNDYYNNLLYS
+488 SSSSSSNDYYNNLLYN

-555 ANASSSGTSE
+555 ANASTSS
-565 STAVEL
+565 STDSYTTDL
-571 DKDRYYDAVL
+571 DKDRYFDATL
-581 NGTDSVAATDI
+581 NGTKSSTDI

-605 KTAEAE
+605 KTAESK